1 MKIYFVGA
9 GPGDPELLSIKA
21 KRLLENCSYCIY
33 AGSLVSDEV
42 IGLLPENAKR
52 FNSAELDLDE
62 ITELFKKARDESQ
75 DVIRLHS
82 GDPSI
87 YGAIR
92 EQMRHLDELGIEY
105 ETIPGISSFQA
116 AAAALNL
123 ELTVPNSVQ
132 TVILTRT
139 AGRTPV
145 PPEQELDQLGKSKA
159 TLCIFLSV
167 QRMDSVVEKLLP
179 HYGGKCPAAIV
190 YRASWPDQQIIR
202 GSLADIAD
210 KTRSAGITKT
220 AMIIVGWALDP
231 EKQESKLYDPAFSH
245 GCRKAK

>member
-1 MKIYFVGA
+1 MKVYFVGA
-9 GPGDPELLSIKA
+9 GPGDSELLTIKA
-21 KRLLENCSYCIY
+21 KRLIENCGYCIY
-33 AGSLVSDEV
+33 AGSLISEE
-42 IGLLPENAKR
+42 IIALLPKDAKR

-62 ITELFKKARDESQ
+62 LTELFIKARDESL
-75 DVIRLHS
+75 DVVRLHS
-82 GDPSI
+82 GDSSI

-92 EQMRHLDELGIEY
+92 EQMRRLDDLGIAY
-105 ETIPGISSFQA
+105 ETVPGISSFQA

-145 PPEQELDQLGKSKA
+145 PPEQELDELGKSKA

-167 QRMDSVVEKLLP
+167 QNIDSVVAKLVP
-179 HYGGKCPAAIV
+179 NYGGGCPAAVV
-190 YRASWPDQQIIR
+190 YRASWPDQKIVL
-202 GSLADIAD
+202 GTLADIAD
-210 KTRSAGITKT
+210 KIKSAGITKT

-231 EKQESKLYDPAFSH
+231 AKEESKLYDPGFSH
-245 GCRKAK
+245 GFRKAK